1 MRRHLLL
8 RTRHLSLELDLRVL
22 SLIGMLAL
30 LTLAVI
36 TINMGMGE
44 FKIAP
49 FDVLKTLVGAGTKQ
63 HDFIVNTLRLPR
75 NLVAFLVGASLAISG
90 GILQGLSRNP
100 LAAPDVIG
108 ITSGANLAAVAVIIL
123 YPDSPLWALPLAAFG
138 GALAAGAV
146 TYVLAWKGGSSP
158 IRLILVGIG
167 IASVCM
173 ALVTVLTTFG
183 QILQVSRAMVW
194 MAGSV
199 YGRSWEHLR
208 PLVPWLVVFV
218 PVAFLLARHLNALQ
232 LGDEVA
238 RGLGARVERYRL
250 LLLVTAIALAGASV
264 ATAGSIGFVGLMAPH
279 IARRLAGPSQGGLLP
294 VAGMVG
300 GLLVVTADMLGRTVF
315 APIEVPAGV
324 ITAAVGAPYFLWLLY
339 SSRTA

>member
-1 MRRHLLL
+1 
-8 RTRHLSLELDLRVL
+8 
-22 SLIGMLAL
+22 
-30 LTLAVI
+30 
-36 TINMGMGE
+36 MGMGE

-49 FDVLKTLVGAGTKQ
+49 LDVLKTLFGAGTKQ
-63 HDFIVNTLRLPR
+63 QAFIVNTLRLPR
-75 NLVAFLVGASLAISG
+75 NLVAFLVGGSLAIAG

-123 YPDSPLWALPLAAFG
+123 YPDSPLWALPVAAFG
-138 GALAAGAV
+138 GALAAGAI
-146 TYVLAWKGGSSP
+146 TYLLAWQGGTSP

-167 IASVCM
+167 IAAVCT

-183 QILQVSRAMVW
+183 KIHVVSRAMVW

-208 PLVPWLVVFV
+208 PLVPWLALFV
-218 PVAFLLARHLNALQ
+218 PVTFLLARHLNALQ

-250 LLLVTAIALAGASV
+250 VLLLAAIALAGASV

-279 IARRLAGPSQGGLLP
+279 IARRLVGPSQGGLLP